1 METLPYFGK
10 KWRGEQMKFITDIH
24 THSYY
29 SFDGIDLLKDI
40 IAGAQERGVAFYGVS
55 EHADYDIYLKHGASM
70 HRILEEE
77 EYFHEARHLQD
88 DYAGVMNVLV
98 GAELGYSPDERVC
111 EGYKKLI
118 ETYAPDFIVN
128 SVHSCKGDDYYDG
141 VPYQNA
147 DGSPRDIKAVYE
159 EYLDLI
165 LSSVNA
171 PYAYDI
177 IGHIGY
183 ADRYAPSGSA
193 RITLAEYGDKIDA
206 ILQAIIEKN
215 KILEVNTSTKNL
227 PQITLPNER
236 LLQRYYDLGGR
247 NISFGSDAHETGRI
261 ADKFEDVVRMLKK
274 IGFTHFT
281 VPCKGEYI
289 KVEM

>member
-1 METLPYFGK
+1 
-10 KWRGEQMKFITDIH
+10 MKFITDIH
-24 THSYY
+24 THSFY

-77 EYFHEARHLQD
+77 EYFHEARHLQE

-98 GAELGYSPDERVC
+98 GAELGYSPDPRVC
-111 EGYKKLI
+111 DGYQKLI
-118 ETYAPDFIVN
+118 EKYAPDFIVN

-141 VPYQNA
+141 VPYRNA

-193 RITLAEYGDKIDA
+193 HITLAEYGDKIDA

-215 KILEVNTSTKNL
+215 KILEVNAKRGLEGAL
-227 PQITLPNER
+227 PSDEIVK
-236 LLQRYYDLGGR
+236 RYYALGGR
-247 NISFGSDAHETGRI
+247 NISYASDTHTVAGVCNDRER
-261 ADKFEDVVRMLKK
+261 VVAYLKS
-274 IGFTHFT
+274 IGFTHLT

-289 KVEM
+289 KVEL